1 MSITDSMDMSLSK
14 LREVVKDRE
23 AWHAA
28 IHGVTKSRTWL
39 NDWPT
44 MKRKH
49 VLYLCSSK
57 HSHAHSLLLASTIS
71 MLCVSFITY
80 TCQKHT
86 HTKTHFWFWHIFV
99 FLFSRKGYEASFQ
112 TPHNSPAA
120 YECLFS
126 DQLMP
131 DWEAGLGKENKA
143 WKVPAIWSPK
153 WICSISLKL

>member
-1 MSITDSMDMSLSK
+1 MTITIGWSQWWPTKLMSITDSMDMSLSK

-28 IHGVTKSRTWL
+28 IHGVTKSRTRL

-99 FLFSRKGYEASFQ
+99 FLFPSHAIEICGNLGSSIR
-112 TPHNSPAA
+112 
-120 YECLFS
+120 
-126 DQLMP
+126 
-131 DWEAGLGKENKA
+131 AGH
-143 WKVPAIWSPK
+143 
-153 WICSISLKL
+153 

>member
-1 MSITDSMDMSLSK
+1 MTITIGWSQWWPTKLMSITDSMDMSLSK

-99 FLFSRKGYEASFQ
+99 FLFPSHAIEICGNLGSSI
-112 TPHNSPAA
+112 H
-120 YECLFS
+120 
-126 DQLMP
+126 
-131 DWEAGLGKENKA
+131 AGH
-143 WKVPAIWSPK
+143 
-153 WICSISLKL
+153 

>member
-1 MSITDSMDMSLSK
+1 MRHDYHCRLDGITDSMDMSVNK

-28 IHGVTKSRTWL
+28 IHGIAKSQTWL
-39 NDWPT
+39 NDWTT

-57 HSHAHSLLLASTIS
+57 HSHPHSLLLASTIF

-86 HTKTHFWFWHIFV
+86 HTKTHFWFWHIF
-99 FLFSRKGYEASFQ
+99 FLPFSITCNRNMWEFRIL
-112 TPHNSPAA
+112 NS
-120 YECLFS
+120 CR
-126 DQLMP
+126 
-131 DWEAGLGKENKA
+131 
-143 WKVPAIWSPK
+143 
-153 WICSISLKL
+153 SLVDYKKHS